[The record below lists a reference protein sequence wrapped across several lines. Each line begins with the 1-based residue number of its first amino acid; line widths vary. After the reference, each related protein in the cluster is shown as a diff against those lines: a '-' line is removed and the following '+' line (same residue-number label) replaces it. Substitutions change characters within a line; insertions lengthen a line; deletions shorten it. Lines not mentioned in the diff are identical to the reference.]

1 MTKTFYPSTAVVMVL
16 YDIVTVLSLV
26 YTVSQIRIQ
35 LTQNVGSQWILNR

>member
-1 MTKTFYPSTAVVMVL
+1 MTKAFYPSTAAVMIL

-35 LTQNVGSQWILNR
+35 LAKNVISKEI